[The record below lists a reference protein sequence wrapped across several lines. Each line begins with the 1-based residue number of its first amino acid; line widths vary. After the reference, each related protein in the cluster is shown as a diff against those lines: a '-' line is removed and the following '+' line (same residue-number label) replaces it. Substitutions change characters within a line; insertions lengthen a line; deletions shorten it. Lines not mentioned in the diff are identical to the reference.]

1 MLSRVALV
9 PAEEFVDV
17 VATRDLRFP
26 ATACLISTDGGRLS
40 LCAHRLKLCRK
51 LTDPVSARHHG
62 SPVIGRLRAKTRQD
76 LEDAL
81 AKLTLE
87 AVHSVDDLHLWDKSD
102 LVSCLPR
109 TTAIKIYKAVA
120 GSVHMA
126 SVHVDSDT
134 TR

>member
-1 MLSRVALV
+1 MKWPDDVYTSAARSPERTAAADASVDELCDFLRVKA
-9 PAEEFVDV
+9 
-17 VATRDLRFP
+17 
-26 ATACLISTDGGRLS
+26 S
-40 LCAHRLKLCRK
+40 LA
-51 LTDPVSARHHG
+51 G
-62 SPVIGRLRAKTRQD
+62 FD